1 MISAPILVTGGA
13 GYIGSVLVRRLL
25 AEGERVRVVDRF
37 LFGGEGL
44 RGLESTPELEVL
56 HRDLR
61 DPRVYAEA
69 LEGAGAVIH
78 LAAIVGDKACALDE
92 ERAVQTNWTAT
103 VAFARAAAARGV
115 RRFVFAST
123 CSVYGEGRDELLTEE
138 SPVGPLSLYAETRW
152 HAEQGLLEL
161 ASEGTLSPVLLR
173 FGTVYGVSPRMRFD
187 LVVNLLARDAV
198 LKGEVTIF
206 GGEQWR
212 PFVHVADIARALR
225 LALSEAVPEGAP
237 VLNVGDNLENY
248 QLRDLKSEIEE
259 RIPEARVRVL
269 PAAKD
274 PRNYRVSFERI
285 ERLWGFRAETRVGQG
300 LAEVA
305 EAIRAG
311 RIPQP
316 LDARYVNA

>member
-1 MISAPILVTGGA
+1 MSAPILVTGGA

-25 AEGERVRVVDRF
+25 AEGERVRVLDRF

-44 RGLESTPELEVL
+44 RGLESNGDLEVL

-61 DPRVYAEA
+61 DPRAHAEA
-69 LEGAGAVIH
+69 LEGVETVIH
-78 LAAIVGDKACALDE
+78 LAAIVGDKACAQDE

-103 VAFARAAAARGV
+103 VAFARSAAARGV

-123 CSVYGEGRDELLTEE
+123 CSVYGEGRDELLTED

-161 ASEGTLSPVLLR
+161 ASEGTLDPILLR

-198 LKGEVTIF
+198 LKGEVSIF

-212 PFVHVADIARALR
+212 PFVHVADIARALGM
-225 LALSEAVPEGAP
+225 ALTGPTPEGAP
-237 VLNVGDNLENY
+237 ILNVGDNLENY
-248 QLRDLKSEIEE
+248 QLRDLRDLIEE
-259 RIPEARVRVL
+259 SVPEARVRVL
-269 PAAKD
+269 PAARD

-285 ERLWGFRAETRVGQG
+285 ERVWGFRAETRVGQG
-300 LAEVA
+300 IAEVA
-305 EAIRAG
+305 AAIRAG
-311 RIPQP
+311 KIPEP